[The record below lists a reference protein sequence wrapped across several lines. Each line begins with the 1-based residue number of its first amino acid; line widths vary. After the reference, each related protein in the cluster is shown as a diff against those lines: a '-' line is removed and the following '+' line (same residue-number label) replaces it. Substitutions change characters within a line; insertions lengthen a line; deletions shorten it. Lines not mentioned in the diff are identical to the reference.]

1 MSALVPFTA
10 YFRTIPARGDSK
22 WDYIRDLQHLGIQLY
37 GELKLVSQI
46 TMPEPEGG
54 QNQLSEQFGSIANG
68 MGVRPQIGNNPSL
81 LMIEGFYT
89 ISSNPSDQPAPAL
102 TLIHC
107 NEVLTGP
114 RGPRLWDGATG
125 YPTTAVVA
133 EVKALR
139 LALDTAASTITDDSG
154 NHPEVFRLIYKNI
167 TYGDA
172 GQTFPV

>member
-10 YFRTIPARGDSK
+10 YFRTVPARGKSK
-22 WDYIRDLQHLGIQLY
+22 WDYIRDLQRLGIQLY
-37 GELKLVSQI
+37 GELKLVPQI

-54 QNQLSEQFGSIANG
+54 QNQLSEKFGSIANG

-81 LMIEGFYT
+81 LMVEGFYT
-89 ISSNPSDQPAPAL
+89 VSSNPSDQPVGPI
-102 TLIHC
+102 TLIHS

-114 RGPRLWDGATG
+114 RGARLWDGASG
-125 YPTTAVVA
+125 YPTATVVA
-133 EVKALR
+133 EVKALHT
-139 LALDTAASTITDDSG
+139 ALDTAASTITDDSG
-154 NHPEVFRLIYKNI
+154 NHPEVFRLVYKNI